1 MFAVDGRR
9 VVMVGSWWLGMPRH
23 SCLRAD
29 QVACNYLLASFLLH
43 ESTIELLC
51 KATVTDY

>member
-1 MFAVDGRR
+1 
-9 VVMVGSWWLGMPRH
+9 MVGGWWLDMPRL

-29 QVACNYLLASFLLH
+29 QVVCNYLLASVLLH

-51 KATVTDY
+51 KATVTGYQGS